1 MPRDRRKFTKE
12 RPLDPDSVEVQWRLF
27 VATDFPESHRVLL
40 DEFLA
45 IVREADV
52 PIRWVG
58 ANAAHMTLHFIG
70 EVPIETAE
78 LLRLGFSSAAGSTHP
93 FSLHVDGAGA
103 FPNLDK
109 PQIVWLGL
117 AGDVASLRRLHRAS
131 ETFLLGFDI
140 VTEQREFK
148 PHITLG
154 RARQALQSPE
164 INALV
169 RLMRSDEVQQKLA
182 ALAEPFRVDHL
193 TLYRSH
199 LSHEGASYEPLAT
212 ARLSGRGKAPGRL

>member
-1 MPRDRRKFTKE
+1 MPREKHKFTKE
-12 RPLDPDSVEVQWRLF
+12 RPVDPDSVESQWRLF
-27 VATDFPESHRVLL
+27 VAVDFPESRREVLEQL
-40 DEFLA
+40 LETIRDANL
-45 IVREADV
+45 
-52 PIRWVG
+52 PIRWIG
-58 ANAAHMTLHFIG
+58 ANAAHLTLHFIG
-70 EVPIETAE
+70 DVPVETAE
-78 LLRLGFSSAAGSTHP
+78 LLRLAFISATGGTHP
-93 FSLHVDGAGA
+93 FSLKVDGAGA
-103 FPNLDK
+103 FPNLNK

-169 RLMRSDEVQQKLA
+169 SLMRSDAIQAKLA
-182 ALAEPFRVDHL
+182 ELAEPFRVDHL

-199 LSHEGASYEPLAT
+199 LSHEGATYEPLAT
-212 ARLSGRGKAPGRL
+212 ARFG

>member
-1 MPRDRRKFTKE
+1 MPREKHKFTKE
-12 RPLDPDSVEVQWRLF
+12 RPVGPDSVESQWRLF
-27 VATDFPESHRVLL
+27 VAVDFPESRREVLEQL
-40 DEFLA
+40 LET
-45 IVREADV
+45 VRDANL
-52 PIRWVG
+52 PIRWIG
-58 ANAAHMTLHFIG
+58 ANAAHLTLHFIG
-70 EVPIETAE
+70 DVPVETAE
-78 LLRLGFSSAAGSTHP
+78 LLRLAFISATGGTHP
-93 FSLHVDGAGA
+93 FSLKVDGAGA
-103 FPNLDK
+103 FPNLNK

-169 RLMRSDEVQQKLA
+169 SLMRSDAIQAKLA
-182 ALAEPFRVDHL
+182 ELAEPFRVDHL

-199 LSHEGASYEPLAT
+199 LSHEGATYEPLAT
-212 ARLSGRGKAPGRL
+212 ARFG